1 MAYNAVAQ
9 AYSDKIMNEWQAS
22 LTDEEKQDIRNNL
35 SSDTQ
40 YFEQMKQSAF
50 SNARDAANEQN
61 LNLRGNY
68 ENIQTRLD
76 GANEVINALK
86 TGDGSKKIFKDF
98 GLNKKEYVTVDG
110 LESQK
115 NGIQGNDEASANARA
130 EIDSK
135 IENIKGL
142 TSEQERLVS
151 KYTADSEKNVLEQD
165 LSAAE
170 AELAGAL
177 MGNDEAKINAAATE
191 YAKFRVAYY
200 EKYEANQ
207 PVNSQADAKA
217 RTELANEMQRYKE
230 MLGMSE
236 PAKTAET
243 TAPKAETAT
252 PKTETPAPKTET
264 TAPKTEAETNKPEQ
278 PKPAESSEV
287 KTETVETEVES
298 KDVKA
303 DIKEPVQVEI
313 NDAASK
319 NDKPN
324 PYAFEKP
331 PQPSGMPSSAYEA
344 MCKQQE
350 EAHIREVNEKVAD
363 EIWTKGNWGNGQER
377 IDKLTAAGYDVA
389 GVQAVIEEKVAAMNK
404 TAAVKTVK
412 EPVASAAKSE
422 LSAEASA
429 PTDTAKKS
437 DVTVTHDEENRVDIK
452 SWTDENG
459 NKITERYYDESRGL
473 NGQRFGREVECP
485 DGSKYEIG
493 YSLGGNKE
501 SEVYTKPDGT
511 TRVSRWTDG
520 NKKSVEY
527 FGTDGKLTS
536 GKMYDGTPEE
546 RLMKEY
552 AVTGKSLTV
561 TDYDRDGNS
570 TRRVCNPD
578 GSLQSVTVK
587 DLKADKTIE
596 TTYNKDGFKDI
607 ETTYKGTA
615 QGYSKKP
622 LQIVKYDGTEAENK
636 VADTTYDHESH
647 TKVERT
653 YDKNGKETSEEII
666 DMSPDE
672 VQGDGVSGVGFGS
685 ESDEK
690 SDESAKKK
698 TMARKSLSDG
708 KTTNDDKAPERTDK
722 DKDKDKDKD
731 SKDSKEGN
739 SKTDDTVKKFNP
751 YVNEPAF
758 NPYVDEP
765 TFDPT
770 VNEPKFD
777 PYLHEK
783 SFNPYLEEE
792 KPKKKTT
799 TKKNFDAAASM
810 ADGIKGSGK
819 SAEAGYDASD
829 D

>member
-9 AYSDKIMNEWQAS
+9 AYSDKVMNEWQAS

-40 YFEQMKQSAF
+40 YFEQMKYSAF
-50 SNARDAANEQN
+50 SHAYDVANEQN

-68 ENIQTRLD
+68 ATIQTSLD

-86 TGDGSKKIFKDF
+86 TGDGSKKIFKEF

-115 NGIQGNDEASANARA
+115 NGIQGNDEASINARA

-142 TSEQERLVS
+142 TAEQERLVS
-151 KYTADSEKNVLEQD
+151 NYTADSEKNVLEQD

-177 MGNDEAKINAAATE
+177 RGNDEAKINAAATE
-191 YAKFRVAYY
+191 YAKFRVEYY

-217 RTELANEMQRYKE
+217 RTELANEMQQYKE

-236 PAKTAET
+236 PVKTAET
-243 TAPKAETAT
+243 TA

-264 TAPKTEAETNKPEQ
+264 TVPKTEAETNKPEQ
-278 PKPAESSEV
+278 PKPAEPSEV
-287 KTETVETEVES
+287 KTETVETKVES

-303 DIKEPVQVEI
+303 EIKEPVQVEI
-313 NDAASK
+313 NDATSK

-404 TAAVKTVK
+404 TTTVKTVK
-412 EPVASAAKSE
+412 EPVASAAKPE
-422 LSAEASA
+422 PSAEASA
-429 PTDTAKKS
+429 SADTAKKS

-511 TRVSRWTDG
+511 IRVSRWTDG

-527 FGTDGKLTS
+527 FGADGKLTS
-536 GKMYDGTPEE
+536 GKMYDGTSEE
-546 RLMKEY
+546 RLVMDFKNEHGVCTTTRY
-552 AVTGKSLTV
+552 DKDGKSTSTV
-561 TDYDRDGNS
+561 SG
-570 TRRVCNPD
+570 PD

-587 DLKADKTIE
+587 DPKADKTVE

-622 LQIVKYDGTEAENK
+622 LQVVKYDGTKAENK
-636 VADTTYDHESH
+636 VADTVYDLETGTIVEHE
-647 TKVERT
+647 
-653 YDKNGKETSEEII
+653 YDKDGNEISEEIREA
-666 DMSPDE
+666 DNSDDLSYNGSLE
-672 VQGDGVSGVGFGS
+672 AASLDSTSTASNGSSAGKKSGKFVRKELGVDNIS
-685 ESDEK
+685 
-690 SDESAKKK
+690 
-698 TMARKSLSDG
+698 
-708 KTTNDDKAPERTDK
+708 TTNTISRSPLKTNKDMPDINTEASEVASNTDTKEVKAVEPTADK
-722 DKDKDKDKD
+722 
-731 SKDSKEGN
+731 
-739 SKTDDTVKKFNP
+739 
-751 YVNEPAF
+751 NEPEIKTETKVSKNISSNRF
-758 NPYVDEP
+758 N
-765 TFDPT
+765 
-770 VNEPKFD
+770 
-777 PYLHEK
+777 
-783 SFNPYLEEE
+783 
-792 KPKKKTT
+792 
-799 TKKNFDAAASM
+799 AAASM
-810 ADGIKGSGK
+810 ADGIKGSSK